1 MKRSLS
7 AAGFFVAVFFLVL
20 PRGAAGQD
28 RSWNDCAHRAATASG
43 VSDGAIQIRAENED
57 HRDGTYILS
66 WEVRGSDPRRQRGY
80 CEISRNDRRIVRF
93 ETTPYR
99 SGGGPGGG
107 YDEPPVYTGPYA
119 HVRVDTD
126 GKGYFTSRTL
136 RTDRLE
142 RGYVD
147 TRDQTSVSLKGR
159 NGFRITFYG
168 VVIASDARRELTL
181 RITSSDRGDAR
192 GRASIRLN
200 GDRNEVEW
208 ISLSGFMA
216 DGGEMKAEF
225 NRNQ

>member
-1 MKRSLS
+1 MAYKKMALGLLLVGFALTLPQGV
-7 AAGFFVAVFFLVL
+7 AA
-20 PRGAAGQD
+20 QD
-28 RSWNDCAHRAATASG
+28 RVWNDCVRRAATASG
-43 VSDGAIQIRAENED
+43 VSEGAIQIRAENED
-57 HRDGTYILS
+57 RRDATYILS
-66 WEVRGSDPRRQRGY
+66 WEVRGNDPRRQRGY

-99 SGGGPGGG
+99 GGGGPGGG
-107 YDEPPVYTGPYA
+107 YDEQPVYTGQYA
-119 HVRVDTD
+119 RVKADTD
-126 GKGYFTSRTL
+126 GRGYFTSRTL

-147 TRDQTSVSLKGR
+147 TRDQASVSFKGR

-168 VVIASDARRELTL
+168 VVIASDGQRELTL
-181 RITSSDRGDAR
+181 RITSSNRGDAR

-208 ISLSGFMA
+208 ISLNGFMA